1 MSSSVDSLQ
10 EQIRRWVLLIGVA
23 QILFGCLVGF
33 IPPTAV
39 GWFRG
44 IVMAHIEFTANGVLM
59 IVVGL
64 LAREMRLGAMALKI
78 WFATLVVG
86 TWTNGL
92 AGLFGAF
99 AGQSSPLMPTLNEKF
114 PRPAGWTIR
123 SSQAFW
129 SSAASRSWRRWYS
142 HLQAWP
148 WDRARRQA
156 PRAKW
161 LCNRTC

>member
-64 LAREMRLGAMALKI
+64 LVREMRLGAMALKI

-114 PRPAGWTIR
+114 PAPGGLDNPIVTGLLVVCGLTIVAALVLTLAGLAMGSR
-123 SSQAFW
+123 AP
-129 SSAASRSWRRWYS
+129 SSAAREVVV
-142 HLQAWP
+142 
-148 WDRARRQA
+148 
-156 PRAKW
+156 
-161 LCNRTC
+161 

>member
-10 EQIRRWVLLIGVA
+10 EQIRRWILLIGVA

-114 PRPAGWTIR
+114 PAPGGLDNPIVTGLLVVCGLTIVAALVLTLAGLAMGSR
-123 SSQAFW
+123 AP
-129 SSAASRSWRRWYS
+129 SSAAREVVV
-142 HLQAWP
+142 
-148 WDRARRQA
+148 
-156 PRAKW
+156 
-161 LCNRTC
+161 